1 MPNNLSNK
9 LDALVKIVNLLDMR
23 KPLTPATMAKT
34 LGVGERTIY
43 RYLRSLQV
51 AGYPIYFDKQQR
63 SYHFAEGF
71 QLKRPE
77 FGPQLYDLFEL
88 KRCVINSSSVGIAVF
103 RQSGQCLL
111 ANDAIGQIL
120 AMPQEQLL
128 SQNFHKL
135 ASWKCSGLLDVAENI
150 LHSGTEQ
157 HRELCVPITTDKEVW
172 IACTLTPFES
182 RGAHYLLMVAYDITR
197 LKQAQQ
203 HLQENDSVTWKI
215 MELLPVGIIWSD
227 KTGQVEHFNG
237 HFSERYGWT
246 REDIPT
252 FRIWLHHAYPDPAY
266 RESISRRWKLLR
278 DKALQDGSMT
288 ILMETTITCKDGTM
302 RPVTITTRLA
312 DGQAL
317 AVFTDQPSEQ

>member
-1 MPNNLSNK
+1 MSNNLSNK

-23 KPLTPATMAKT
+23 KPLTAATMAET

-43 RYLRSLQV
+43 RYLRTLQE

-103 RQSGQCLL
+103 RRSGQCIL
-111 ANDAIGQIL
+111 ANDAMGQIL
-120 AMPQEQLL
+120 RVPREQLL
-128 SQNFHKL
+128 SQNFNTL
-135 ASWKCSGLLDVAENI
+135 DSLKCSGLLEVAENI

-157 HRELCVPITTDKEVW
+157 HRELCVPVTTDREIW

-182 RGAHYLLMVAYDITR
+182 RGAHYLLLVAYDITQ

-203 HLQENDSVTWKI
+203 HLQDNDSVTWKI

-227 KTGQVEHFNG
+227 KSGQVEHFNG
-237 HFSERYGWT
+237 HFCERYGWT

-252 FRIWLHHAYPDPAY
+252 FRLWLHHAYPDPVY

-278 DKALQDGSMT
+278 DKALQDGSRT
-288 ILMETTITCKDGTM
+288 ILMEATITCKDGTK

-312 DGQAL
+312 DDQAL
-317 AVFTDQPSEQ
+317 AVFTDQPSEY